1 MLELREGGRANIF
14 PFPNL
19 TSFDVDLK
27 GGEPVCGVAYIPSRQ
42 MPIASHFRQA
52 KPARVVVAICLM
64 FLTSSGLAVH
74 AQTANIG
81 PTWDS
86 VGLWNLSNVTNS
98 TVTFPSNTSARFDNF
113 LFSWPPGVS
122 LGSKGTWTVD
132 SRLVLL
138 ERLRAWNFSDVNGGF
153 AWQTALEW
161 GSGSAIM
168 GYGRDDTHTPDT
180 GIMVGGECTEG
191 ATGSVLTAAD
201 FLGRWLTANIT
212 LDASTQMMYF
222 SAYDSNGALIGQTSS
237 PGYCGTMFGTLP
249 VNVLFFTSF
258 GIADVDWISLTSGK
272 SAVLFDDFLNG
283 QPITPTH
290 AGSSGNTTLTVNPR
304 TTSTTV
310 SCSPTSV
317 QIGQPTTC
325 TAIVADSATG
335 TPSAPIGT
343 VNWTSSGPGTFSAT
357 LCSLSQTGTTAS
369 CSVNYTP
376 KASGP
381 VIISANY
388 GGNASLSAATQPM
401 TLTVTGSSL
410 QISYAFLAELLG
422 VVAIAGIIMGALV
435 TAVLGKTKR
444 RNSGVGPN
452 N

>member
-1 MLELREGGRANIF
+1 M
-14 PFPNL
+14 
-19 TSFDVDLK
+19 
-27 GGEPVCGVAYIPSRQ
+27 
-42 MPIASHFRQA
+42 
-52 KPARVVVAICLM
+52 
-64 FLTSSGLAVH
+64 
-74 AQTANIG
+74 
-81 PTWDS
+81 
-86 VGLWNLSNVTNS
+86 
-98 TVTFPSNTSARFDNF
+98 
-113 LFSWPPGVS
+113 
-122 LGSKGTWTVD
+122 
-132 SRLVLL
+132 
-138 ERLRAWNFSDVNGGF
+138 
-153 AWQTALEW
+153 
-161 GSGSAIM
+161 
-168 GYGRDDTHTPDT
+168 
-180 GIMVGGECTEG
+180 
-191 ATGSVLTAAD
+191 
-201 FLGRWLTANIT
+201 
-212 LDASTQMMYF
+212 
-222 SAYDSNGALIGQTSS
+222 
-237 PGYCGTMFGTLP
+237 
-249 VNVLFFTSF
+249 
-258 GIADVDWISLTSGK
+258 
-272 SAVLFDDFLNG
+272 FDDFLNG

-388 GGNASLSAATQPM
+388 GGDASLSAATQPM

-435 TAVLGKTKR
+435 TTVLGKTKR
-444 RNSGVGPN
+444 RNSGVEPQ
-452 N
+452 